1 MSLEEHIDSLTTNH
15 IRDLLKEQD
24 AVNDSIFDVQISSIR
39 AQAVQLVQKPRGHYG
54 GFLHTP
60 DATHYSPE
68 DKVTV
73 FDLQIFDFGL
83 KAQVHEEE
91 KLCRQSFAFSTNH
104 ITLSLG
110 AHDVHS
116 PVNRWGVH
124 TVVKASL
131 SEVTSA
137 FVHNRA
143 DLGWRALSVVLEMD
157 APGYISEAV
166 FAHTDPIIHAINTYQ
181 GLQSRLLSATRDC
194 VYQTL
199 KRSKYLSVVDPLST
213 IQPSYLIQTGIPHE
227 IRVHAA
233 SKILL
238 YIRRCLRS
246 LTAEERE
253 AVGRFTRIEETVVTR
268 EEVLALL
275 EGLVADIDVTSLANL
290 TLIAHLFGA
299 PDPPKVTRPPEQTIQ
314 AARMKLQAVKVAIL
328 HPKHG
333 PPSEFSLDT
342 VDITAALKKSGLLVG
357 SSKSPKDP
365 LSVRDRHRSVVQHIA
380 LSVALDGLEV
390 LILPHIL
397 TFAQNLVRIRKRFKN
412 TTPIPSSIPPHLAQG
427 PLKTI
432 FLVDATLSLQS
443 LRFQVAAEKLIVAFI
458 ISRLGL
464 VSSAYVRP
472 HPTPQGRPDLSAN
485 ASLFFDSVALQARS
499 STDKESPAPQDTLA
513 EILLKK
519 AGLNCALR
527 HEVALNPTI
536 RAALAVDCLQLS
548 VPRSAIRLSRFI
560 EEWKADYLPSFEQT
574 IQALVSELRQE
585 PTVPSSPTN
594 MRDLVPTM
602 YLQLSIVS
610 CGVFLHVLP
619 GTWLSWELLDTV
631 AHLKLGV
638 GLALSRQSAAP
649 FGLRFASQR
658 ISIATP
664 SKGETLEDRS
674 EKGGLK
680 LDLPSMTITG
690 AYENHGVHVLVSAGF
705 FSFTVK
711 PSYWDTLLSVQQK
724 FGNDINDLFHVLADA
739 RTKRTSTQGPAKS
752 QLPSSQSFLQSG
764 AFKAKGFRIGLE
776 GHSSTLFLE
785 CEGISGS
792 LTDGESKGKGK
803 FWQLNATGLAL
814 SLAPRFYAVMKSES
828 GRFDE
833 NRRSAFVQIDCKAE
847 VDHRTAQK
855 FLRIKVYKIHAI
867 MQPSS
872 IGEIGDFIDR
882 LQACPFIFKL
892 RLFDLSNRLKSW
904 VVRMSAFVNLLRLRR
919 RRKVSLMLLR
929 SMSESPPPAVLW
941 LGSRTVLSC
950 SISAMLESR
959 FPLHWI
965 VASKFLSG
973 NHTNTR
979 PYQPSCFR
987 LTPLNSRIRTW
998 ATVNLI

>member
-1 MSLEEHIDSLTTNH
+1 MSLEEHIDSLTTDH

-24 AVNDSIFDVQISSIR
+24 VENDSIFDIQISSIR
-39 AQAVQLVQKPRGHYG
+39 VQAVQLVQKPRGHDN
-54 GFLHTP
+54 GFLHALDSAP
-60 DATHYSPE
+60 DSLE
-68 DKVTV
+68 DKVAV
-73 FDLQIFDFGL
+73 LDLQIFDFGL
-83 KAQVHEEE
+83 KAQVHTEE
-91 KLCRQSFAFSTNH
+91 KHSRHSFAFTTNRT
-104 ITLSLG
+104 TLSLDL
-110 AHDVHS
+110 HDVHS
-116 PVNRWGVH
+116 PVDRWGVH
-124 TVVKASL
+124 TIGKASL

-143 DLGWRALSVVLEMD
+143 DLAWSALSVALEMD
-157 APGYISEAV
+157 APDYISEAV
-166 FAHTDPIIHAINTYQ
+166 SAHTEPIIHTINMYQ
-181 GLQSRLLSATRDC
+181 RLQSRLLSAARDC

-199 KRSKYLSVVDPLST
+199 KRSKNLSVVDPLST

-233 SKILL
+233 SRILL
-238 YIRRCLRS
+238 HIRNCLRS

-253 AVGRFTRIEETVVTR
+253 AVGRLTRMEDTVVTR

-275 EGLVADIDVTSLANL
+275 EGLVADIDAASLANL
-290 TLIAHLFGA
+290 ILITRLFGS
-299 PDPPKVTRPPEQTIQ
+299 PEPPNVTRPPEPTIH
-314 AARMKLQAVKVAIL
+314 AARIKLRAVKVAVL

-365 LSVRDRHRSVVQHIA
+365 LSVRDKHRSVVQHLA
-380 LSVALDGLEV
+380 LSVVLDDLEV

-397 TFAQNLVRIRKRFKN
+397 NFAQNLVRIRKRFKN
-412 TTPIPSSIPPHLAQG
+412 TTSISSSIPPPHLAQS
-427 PLKTI
+427 PWKTTL
-432 FLVDATLSLQS
+432 LVDATLSLQS
-443 LRFQVAAEKLIVAFI
+443 LRFQVAAENLIIAFI

-464 VSSAYVRP
+464 VSSVYVRP
-472 HPTPQGRPDLSAN
+472 HLTPQGRPDLSAN

-499 STDKESPAPQDTLA
+499 SMDKDSPAPQDTLA

-536 RAALAVDCLQLS
+536 RSALAVGCLQLS

-574 IQALVSELRQE
+574 VQALVSELRQE
-585 PTVPSSPTN
+585 PTVPSSPTS
-594 MRDLVPTM
+594 MRDLVPTIH
-602 YLQLSIVS
+602 LQLSIVS

-638 GLALSRQSAAP
+638 GPALSHQPAAP
-649 FGLRFASQR
+649 FGLRFSSQR
-658 ISIATP
+658 ISIATL
-664 SKGETLEDRS
+664 SKGETLENTL

-690 AYENHGVHVLVSAGF
+690 TYENHGVHILVSAGF
-705 FSFTVK
+705 FSFIVK

-724 FGNDINDLFHVLADA
+724 FGNDINDLLHVLADA
-739 RTKRTSTQGPAKS
+739 RTKRPSSQGPANP
-752 QLPSSQSFLQSG
+752 QPLSSQSLLQSG

-785 CEGISGS
+785 CEDISGS

-847 VDHRTAQK
+847 ADRRSAQK

-872 IGEIGDFIDR
+872 IGEIGDFVDR
-882 LQACPFIFKL
+882 LQV
-892 RLFDLSNRLKSW
+892 RLL
-904 VVRMSAFVNLLRLRR
+904 
-919 RRKVSLMLLR
+919 
-929 SMSESPPPAVLW
+929 
-941 LGSRTVLSC
+941 
-950 SISAMLESR
+950 
-959 FPLHWI
+959 
-965 VASKFLSG
+965 
-973 NHTNTR
+973 
-979 PYQPSCFR
+979 
-987 LTPLNSRIRTW
+987 
-998 ATVNLI
+998 

>member
-1 MSLEEHIDSLTTNH
+1 MSLEEHIDSLTTDH
-15 IRDLLKEQD
+15 IRGLLNEQD
-24 AVNDSIFDVQISSIR
+24 AVNDSIFDIRISSIR
-39 AQAVQLVQKPRGHYG
+39 AQAVQFVQKPRGHHDS
-54 GFLHTP
+54 FLHAP
-60 DATHYSPE
+60 DATHDSPE
-68 DKVTV
+68 DKVAV
-73 FDLQIFDFGL
+73 LDLQIFDFGL
-83 KAQVHEEE
+83 KAQAHKEE
-91 KLCRQSFAFSTNH
+91 KHSQQSFAFSTNH
-104 ITLSLG
+104 TTLSFDL
-110 AHDVHS
+110 HDLYG
-116 PVNRWGVH
+116 PVNRWGIH

-131 SEVTSA
+131 SEITSA
-137 FVHNRA
+137 FVRDRA
-143 DLGWRALSVVLEMD
+143 DLAWRALSVVLEMD
-157 APGYISEAV
+157 APDYISEAV
-166 FAHTDPIIHAINTYQ
+166 SAHADPIIHVINTYQ
-181 GLQSRLLSATRDC
+181 RLQSRLLSAARGG

-199 KRSKYLSVVDPLST
+199 KRSKNLSVVDPLST
-213 IQPSYLIQTGIPHE
+213 IQPSYLIQTGMPHE

-238 YIRRCLRS
+238 YIRSCLRS

-253 AVGRFTRIEETVVTR
+253 AVGRLTKTEDTVVTR

-275 EGLVADIDVTSLANL
+275 EGLVADTDATSLSNL
-290 TLIAHLFGA
+290 IPITRLFGA
-299 PDPPKVTRPPEQTIQ
+299 PEPSKVTRPREPTIQ
-314 AARMKLQAVKVAIL
+314 AAGIKLQAVKVAVL

-342 VDITAALKKSGLLVG
+342 VDITAALKKSLLVG

-365 LSVRDRHRSVVQHIA
+365 LSVRDKQRSVIQHLA

-397 TFAQNLVRIRKRFKN
+397 NFAQNLVRIRKRFKN
-412 TTPIPSSIPPHLAQG
+412 TTPISSSIPPPRLVQG

-432 FLVDATLSLQS
+432 FLVDATLSLHS

-464 VSSAYVRP
+464 VSSVYVRP
-472 HPTPQGRPDLSAN
+472 HLTPQGRPDLSAN

-499 STDKESPAPQDTLA
+499 STDKDSPAPQDTLA

-527 HEVALNPTI
+527 HEVALSPTI
-536 RAALAVDCLQLS
+536 RAALAVGCLELS

-574 IQALVSELRQE
+574 IQTLVSELRQE
-585 PTVPSSPTN
+585 PTVPSSPTS
-594 MRDLVPTM
+594 MRDLVPTTH
-602 YLQLSIVS
+602 LQLSIVS

-619 GTWLSWELLDTV
+619 GTWLSWEVLDTV

-649 FGLRFASQR
+649 FGLRFSSQR
-658 ISIATP
+658 ISIGAL
-664 SKGETLEDRS
+664 SKRETLEDTS

-690 AYENHGVHVLVSAGF
+690 TYENHGVHILVSAGF
-705 FSFTVK
+705 FSFIVK

-724 FGNDINDLFHVLADA
+724 FGNDINDLLHVLADA
-739 RTKRTSTQGPAKS
+739 RTKRSSSQGAAKS
-752 QLPSSQSFLQSG
+752 QPLPSRSLLQSG

-785 CEGISGS
+785 CEGVSGS
-792 LTDGESKGKGK
+792 LADGESKGKGK

-814 SLAPRFYAVMKSES
+814 SLAPRFYAAMKSES

-847 VDHRTAQK
+847 VDRRSAQE

-872 IGEIGDFIDR
+872 IGEIGDFVDH
-882 LQACPFIFKL
+882 LQACLFFK
-892 RLFDLSNRLKSW
+892 S
-904 VVRMSAFVNLLRLRR
+904 
-919 RRKVSLMLLR
+919 
-929 SMSESPPPAVLW
+929 
-941 LGSRTVLSC
+941 
-950 SISAMLESR
+950 
-959 FPLHWI
+959 
-965 VASKFLSG
+965 VA
-973 NHTNTR
+973 
-979 PYQPSCFR
+979 
-987 LTPLNSRIRTW
+987 
-998 ATVNLI
+998 LI

>member
-1 MSLEEHIDSLTTNH
+1 MSLEEHIDSLTTDH

-24 AVNDSIFDVQISSIR
+24 VVKDSIFDVQISSIR
-39 AQAVQLVQKPRGHYG
+39 VQAVQLVQKPRGHHD
-54 GFLHTP
+54 GFLHAP
-60 DATHYSPE
+60 DATHDSLE
-68 DKVTV
+68 DKVAV
-73 FDLQIFDFGL
+73 LDLQIFDFGL
-83 KAQVHEEE
+83 KAQVHKVE
-91 KLCRQSFAFSTNH
+91 KHSRQSFALSTNY
-104 ITLSLG
+104 ITLSLDL
-110 AHDVHS
+110 HDLHG

-137 FVHNRA
+137 FVHDRA
-143 DLGWRALSVVLEMD
+143 DLAWRALSVVLEMD
-157 APGYISEAV
+157 APDYILEAAS
-166 FAHTDPIIHAINTYQ
+166 AHTDPIIRIINTYQ
-181 GLQSRLLSATRDC
+181 CLQSRLLSAARDG

-199 KRSKYLSVVDPLST
+199 KRSKSLSVVDPLST
-213 IQPSYLIQTGIPHE
+213 IQPSYLIQTGNPHE
-227 IRVHAA
+227 IRVHVA

-238 YIRRCLRS
+238 YIRSCLSS
-246 LTAEERE
+246 LTAGERE
-253 AVGRFTRIEETVVTR
+253 AVGRLTKTEGTVVTR
-268 EEVLALL
+268 EEVLSLL
-275 EGLVADIDVTSLANL
+275 EGLVADTDASSLANL
-290 TLIAHLFGA
+290 ILITRLFGA
-299 PDPPKVTRPPEQTIQ
+299 PEPSKVTRPPEPIIQ
-314 AARMKLQAVKVAIL
+314 AAGIKLQAVKVTVL

-357 SSKSPKDP
+357 SLKSPKDP
-365 LSVRDRHRSVVQHIA
+365 LSARDKHRPVVQHLA

-397 TFAQNLVRIRKRFKN
+397 NFAQNLVRIRKRLKSA
-412 TTPIPSSIPPHLAQG
+412 TPISSSIPPPQLAHG

-464 VSSAYVRP
+464 VSSVYVRP
-472 HPTPQGRPDLSAN
+472 HLIPQGRPDLSAN
-485 ASLFFDSVALQARS
+485 VSLFFVSVALQARS
-499 STDKESPAPQDTLA
+499 STDKDSPAPQDTLA

-519 AGLNCALR
+519 VGLNCALR
-527 HEVALNPTI
+527 HEVALSPTI
-536 RAALAVDCLQLS
+536 RAALAVGCLQLS

-574 IQALVSELRQE
+574 VQALVSELRQE
-585 PTVPSSPTN
+585 PAVPSSPTN

-602 YLQLSIVS
+602 HLQLSIVS

-649 FGLRFASQR
+649 FGLRFSSQR
-658 ISIATP
+658 ISIATL
-664 SKGETLEDRS
+664 SKGETLEDTS

-690 AYENHGVHVLVSAGF
+690 TYENHGVHILVSAGF
-705 FSFTVK
+705 FSFIVK

-724 FGNDINDLFHVLADA
+724 FGNDINDLLHVLADA
-739 RTKRTSTQGPAKS
+739 RTKRPSSQGPAKS
-752 QLPSSQSFLQSG
+752 QLLSSQSLLQSG

-785 CEGISGS
+785 CEDISGS
-792 LTDGESKGKGK
+792 LADGESKGKGK
-803 FWQLNATGLAL
+803 FWQLNTTGLAL

-833 NRRSAFVQIDCKAE
+833 SRRSAFVQIDCKAE
-847 VDHRTAQK
+847 VDHRTPQK

-872 IGEIGDFIDR
+872 IGEIGDFVDR
-882 LQACPFIFKL
+882 LQACLFKIQL
-892 RLFDLSNRLKSW
+892 RFFDL
-904 VVRMSAFVNLLRLRR
+904 
-919 RRKVSLMLLR
+919 
-929 SMSESPPPAVLW
+929 
-941 LGSRTVLSC
+941 
-950 SISAMLESR
+950 
-959 FPLHWI
+959 
-965 VASKFLSG
+965 
-973 NHTNTR
+973 
-979 PYQPSCFR
+979 
-987 LTPLNSRIRTW
+987 RIG
-998 ATVNLI
+998 

>member
-1 MSLEEHIDSLTTNH
+1 MSLEEHIDSLTTDH
-15 IRDLLKEQD
+15 IRGLLNEQD
-24 AVNDSIFDVQISSIR
+24 AVNDSIFDIRISSIR
-39 AQAVQLVQKPRGHYG
+39 AQAVQFVQKPRGHHDS
-54 GFLHTP
+54 FLHAP
-60 DATHYSPE
+60 DATHDSPE
-68 DKVTV
+68 DKVAV
-73 FDLQIFDFGL
+73 LDLQIFDFGL
-83 KAQVHEEE
+83 KAQAHKEE
-91 KLCRQSFAFSTNH
+91 KHSQQSFAFSTNH
-104 ITLSLG
+104 TTLSFDL
-110 AHDVHS
+110 HDLYG
-116 PVNRWGVH
+116 PVNRWGIH

-131 SEVTSA
+131 SEITSA
-137 FVHNRA
+137 FVRDRA
-143 DLGWRALSVVLEMD
+143 DLAWRALSVVLEMD
-157 APGYISEAV
+157 APDYISEAV
-166 FAHTDPIIHAINTYQ
+166 SAHADPIIHVINTYQ
-181 GLQSRLLSATRDC
+181 RLQSRLLSAARGG

-199 KRSKYLSVVDPLST
+199 KRSKNLSVVDPLST
-213 IQPSYLIQTGIPHE
+213 IQPSYLIQTGMPHE

-238 YIRRCLRS
+238 YIRSCLRS

-253 AVGRFTRIEETVVTR
+253 AVGRLTKTEDTVVTR

-275 EGLVADIDVTSLANL
+275 KGLVADTDATSLSNL
-290 TLIAHLFGA
+290 IPITRLFGA
-299 PDPPKVTRPPEQTIQ
+299 PEPSKVTRPREPTIQ
-314 AARMKLQAVKVAIL
+314 AAGIKLQAVKVAVL

-342 VDITAALKKSGLLVG
+342 VDITAALKKSLLVG

-365 LSVRDRHRSVVQHIA
+365 LSVRDKQRSVIQHLA

-397 TFAQNLVRIRKRFKN
+397 NFAQNLVRIRKRFKN
-412 TTPIPSSIPPHLAQG
+412 TTPISSSIPPPRLVQG

-432 FLVDATLSLQS
+432 FLVDATLSLHS

-464 VSSAYVRP
+464 VSSVYVRP
-472 HPTPQGRPDLSAN
+472 HLTPQGRPDLSAN

-499 STDKESPAPQDTLA
+499 STDKDSPAPQDTLA

-527 HEVALNPTI
+527 HEVALSPTI
-536 RAALAVDCLQLS
+536 RAALAVGCLELS

-574 IQALVSELRQE
+574 IQTLVSELRQE
-585 PTVPSSPTN
+585 PTVPSSPTS
-594 MRDLVPTM
+594 MRDLVPTTH
-602 YLQLSIVS
+602 LQLSIVS

-619 GTWLSWELLDTV
+619 GTWLSWEVLDTV

-649 FGLRFASQR
+649 FGLRFSSQR
-658 ISIATP
+658 ISIGAL
-664 SKGETLEDRS
+664 SKRETLEDTS

-690 AYENHGVHVLVSAGF
+690 TYENHGVHILVSAGF
-705 FSFTVK
+705 FSFIVK

-724 FGNDINDLFHVLADA
+724 FGNDINDLLHVLADA
-739 RTKRTSTQGPAKS
+739 RTKRSSSQGAAKS
-752 QLPSSQSFLQSG
+752 QPLPSRSLLQSG

-785 CEGISGS
+785 CEGVSGS
-792 LTDGESKGKGK
+792 LADGESKGKGK

-814 SLAPRFYAVMKSES
+814 SLAPRFYAAMKSES

-847 VDHRTAQK
+847 VDRRTAQE

-872 IGEIGDFIDR
+872 IGEIGDFVDH
-882 LQACPFIFKL
+882 LQAC
-892 RLFDLSNRLKSW
+892 LF
-904 VVRMSAFVNLLRLRR
+904 
-919 RRKVSLMLLR
+919 
-929 SMSESPPPAVLW
+929 
-941 LGSRTVLSC
+941 
-950 SISAMLESR
+950 
-959 FPLHWI
+959 
-965 VASKFLSG
+965 
-973 NHTNTR
+973 
-979 PYQPSCFR
+979 
-987 LTPLNSRIRTW
+987 
-998 ATVNLI
+998 

>member
-1 MSLEEHIDSLTTNH
+1 MSLEELIDSLTTNH

-24 AVNDSIFDVQISSIR
+24 TVNDSIFDVQISSVR
-39 AQAVQLVQKPRGHYG
+39 AQAVQLVQKPRGHHD
-54 GFLHTP
+54 GFLLAP
-60 DATHYSPE
+60 DAANDSPE
-68 DKVTV
+68 DKVAV
-73 FDLQIFDFGL
+73 LDLQIFDFGL
-83 KAQVHEEE
+83 KVQVHREE
-91 KLCRQSFAFSTNH
+91 KYSQQSFAFSTNH
-104 ITLSLG
+104 TTLSLNL
-110 AHDVHS
+110 HDVHN

-137 FVHNRA
+137 FIHNRA
-143 DLGWRALSVVLEMD
+143 DLTWTALSVVLEMD
-157 APGYISEAV
+157 APDYISEAV
-166 FAHTDPIIHAINTYQ
+166 SAHTDPIVRAINTYQ
-181 GLQSRLLSATRDC
+181 RLQSHLLSAARDC

-199 KRSKYLSVVDPLST
+199 KRSKNLSVVDPLST
-213 IQPSYLIQTGIPHE
+213 IQPSYLIQAGRPHE

-233 SKILL
+233 SRILL
-238 YIRRCLRS
+238 YIRSCLRS

-253 AVGRFTRIEETVVTR
+253 AVGRLTRMEDTVVTR

-275 EGLVADIDVTSLANL
+275 EGLVADTDVASLANL
-290 TLIAHLFGA
+290 ILITRLFGA
-299 PDPPKVTRPPEQTIQ
+299 PEYPKVTRPPEPIIQTAGI
-314 AARMKLQAVKVAIL
+314 KLQAVKIAVL

-342 VDITAALKKSGLLVG
+342 VDIAAALKRSGLLVG

-365 LSVRDRHRSVVQHIA
+365 LSARDNHRSVIQHLA

-397 TFAQNLVRIRKRFKN
+397 NFAQSLVRIRKRFKN
-412 TTPIPSSIPPHLAQG
+412 TTPISSSISPPHLAQG
-427 PLKTI
+427 PFKTT

-464 VSSAYVRP
+464 VSSVYVRP
-472 HPTPQGRPDLSAN
+472 HLTPQGRPDLSAN
-485 ASLFFDSVALQARS
+485 ASLFFESVALQARS
-499 STDKESPAPQDTLA
+499 STDKDSPAPQDTLA
-513 EILLKK
+513 EILLRKG
-519 AGLNCALR
+519 GLNCALR
-527 HEVALNPTI
+527 YEVALSPTI
-536 RAALAVDCLQLS
+536 RAALAVGCLQLS

-574 IQALVSELRQE
+574 FQALVSELRQE
-585 PTVPSSPTN
+585 PTVPSSTTST
-594 MRDLVPTM
+594 RDLVPTTH
-602 YLQLSIVS
+602 LQLSIVS
-610 CGVFLHVLP
+610 CGIFLHVLP

-638 GLALSRQSAAP
+638 GLGLSRQSAAP
-649 FGLRFASQR
+649 FGLRFSSQR
-658 ISIATP
+658 ISIATL
-664 SKGETLEDRS
+664 SKGETLEDTS

-690 AYENHGVHVLVSAGF
+690 TYENRGVHILVSAGF
-705 FSFTVK
+705 FSFIVK

-724 FGNDINDLFHVLADA
+724 FGNDINDLLHVLADA
-739 RTKRTSTQGPAKS
+739 RTKR
-752 QLPSSQSFLQSG
+752 PSSQKPVKSHLSSQPLLQSG

-785 CEGISGS
+785 CEDISGS

-847 VDHRTAQK
+847 VDRRTAQK
-855 FLRIKVYKIHAI
+855 FLRVKVYKIHAI

-872 IGEIGDFIDR
+872 IGEIGDFVDR
-882 LQACPFIFKL
+882 LQACFFKK
-892 RLFDLSNRLKSW
+892 N
-904 VVRMSAFVNLLRLRR
+904 
-919 RRKVSLMLLR
+919 
-929 SMSESPPPAVLW
+929 AV
-941 LGSRTVLSC
+941 
-950 SISAMLESR
+950 A
-959 FPLHWI
+959 
-965 VASKFLSG
+965 
-973 NHTNTR
+973 
-979 PYQPSCFR
+979 
-987 LTPLNSRIRTW
+987 
-998 ATVNLI
+998 LI

>member
-1 MSLEEHIDSLTTNH
+1 MSLEELIDSLTTNH

-24 AVNDSIFDVQISSIR
+24 TVNNSIFDVQISSVR
-39 AQAVQLVQKPRGHYG
+39 AQAVQLVQKPRGHHD
-54 GFLHTP
+54 GFLLAP
-60 DATHYSPE
+60 DAANDSPE
-68 DKVTV
+68 DKVAV
-73 FDLQIFDFGL
+73 LDLQIFDFGL
-83 KAQVHEEE
+83 KVQVHREE
-91 KLCRQSFAFSTNH
+91 KYSQQSFAFSTNH
-104 ITLSLG
+104 TTLSLNL
-110 AHDVHS
+110 HDVHN

-137 FVHNRA
+137 FIHNRA
-143 DLGWRALSVVLEMD
+143 DLTWTALSVVLEMD
-157 APGYISEAV
+157 APDYISEAV
-166 FAHTDPIIHAINTYQ
+166 SAHTDPIVRAINTYQ
-181 GLQSRLLSATRDC
+181 RLQSHLLSAARDC

-199 KRSKYLSVVDPLST
+199 KRSKNLSVVDPLST
-213 IQPSYLIQTGIPHE
+213 IQPSYLIQAGRPHE

-233 SKILL
+233 SRILL
-238 YIRRCLRS
+238 YIRSCLRS

-253 AVGRFTRIEETVVTR
+253 AVGRLTRMEDTVVTR

-275 EGLVADIDVTSLANL
+275 EGLVADTDVASLANL
-290 TLIAHLFGA
+290 ILITRLFGA
-299 PDPPKVTRPPEQTIQ
+299 PEYPKVTRPPEPIIQTAGI
-314 AARMKLQAVKVAIL
+314 KLQAVKIAVL

-342 VDITAALKKSGLLVG
+342 VDIAAALKRSGLLVG

-365 LSVRDRHRSVVQHIA
+365 LSARDNHRSVIQHLA

-397 TFAQNLVRIRKRFKN
+397 NFAQSLVRIRKRFKN
-412 TTPIPSSIPPHLAQG
+412 TTPISSSISPPHLAQG
-427 PLKTI
+427 PFKTT

-464 VSSAYVRP
+464 VSSVYVRP
-472 HPTPQGRPDLSAN
+472 HLIPQGRPDLSAN
-485 ASLFFDSVALQARS
+485 ASLFFESVALQARS
-499 STDKESPAPQDTLA
+499 STDKDSPAPQDTLA
-513 EILLKK
+513 EILLRKG
-519 AGLNCALR
+519 GLNCALR
-527 HEVALNPTI
+527 YEVALSPTI
-536 RAALAVDCLQLS
+536 RAALAVGCLQLS

-574 IQALVSELRQE
+574 FQALVSELRQE
-585 PTVPSSPTN
+585 PTVPSSTTST
-594 MRDLVPTM
+594 RDLVPTTH
-602 YLQLSIVS
+602 LQLSIVS
-610 CGVFLHVLP
+610 CGIFLHVLP

-638 GLALSRQSAAP
+638 GLGLSRQSAAP
-649 FGLRFASQR
+649 FGLRFSSQR
-658 ISIATP
+658 ISIATL
-664 SKGETLEDRS
+664 SKGETLEDTS

-690 AYENHGVHVLVSAGF
+690 TYENRGVHILVSAGF
-705 FSFTVK
+705 FSFIVK

-724 FGNDINDLFHVLADA
+724 FGNDINDLLHVLADA
-739 RTKRTSTQGPAKS
+739 RTKR
-752 QLPSSQSFLQSG
+752 PSSQKPVKSHLSSQPLLQSG

-785 CEGISGS
+785 CEDISGS

-847 VDHRTAQK
+847 VDRRTAQK
-855 FLRIKVYKIHAI
+855 FLRVKVYKIHAI

-872 IGEIGDFIDR
+872 IGEIGDFVDR
-882 LQACPFIFKL
+882 LQACFFFFL
-892 RLFDLSNRLKSW
+892 N
-904 VVRMSAFVNLLRLRR
+904 
-919 RRKVSLMLLR
+919 
-929 SMSESPPPAVLW
+929 AV
-941 LGSRTVLSC
+941 
-950 SISAMLESR
+950 A
-959 FPLHWI
+959 
-965 VASKFLSG
+965 
-973 NHTNTR
+973 
-979 PYQPSCFR
+979 
-987 LTPLNSRIRTW
+987 
-998 ATVNLI
+998 LI